1 MLIKALI
8 AVSMTKGNKTV
19 KRKLSE
25 LSISSQYSTSS
36 SSPPPPYENK
46 EKPGNLNSNDNDL
59 FSAAEAL
66 TQLTRSSTPPLSV
79 NNRVPSMPTPVSSL
93 SSSLDGRSNERKIEH
108 KANQGEHPLVTKV
121 SKVSKHPIVTNAVKY
136 YENSKRNYGAFNY
149 AAGIVEK
156 AAIPVVNKIEVNLNN
171 RYQAKQL
178 KLEGESGQDPS
189 VTVKKRRLG
198 GAGDYNKVVT
208 METKKRLQFCLHLLR
223 LANDRINYKVNFLQ
237 QKVIDKERS
246 IKEKRSL
253 NNTSSK
259 ANDINNEGAA
269 ESQENTD
276 VTTDNTPN
284 ANNATTN
291 NISTQDAQSEA
302 QQTKTEI
309 VATVKKII
317 HVISTFKPSSLN
329 TNTISPDINEV
340 NPETRSED
348 LEFKSTIRDIILKL
362 PTTIQQ
368 AAITNNTS
376 AQQANDR
383 IFVFARESLEM
394 ITRLTNVFN
403 GQLEHAEH
411 WLAGEMQK
419 ERERRK
425 MLESKQETSK
435 QLAIEHNGTN
445 VPGDSD
451 FDKEKGEAEQVEAE
465 QVEATQGSR
474 VADALK
480 KQPAQ
485 EETSHEAQARR
496 AVSASDEK
504 LKVSC

>member
-1 MLIKALI
+1 
-8 AVSMTKGNKTV
+8 MTKGNKV
-19 KRKLSE
+19 AKRKLTDS
-25 LSISSQYSTSS
+25 SISSQCSVSS
-36 SSPPPPYENK
+36 SSPPPPYKNK
-46 EKPGNLNSNDNDL
+46 ENVTNISSNDNDL

-66 TQLTRSSTPPLSV
+66 TQLTRSSTPPLTV
-79 NNRVPSMPTPVSSL
+79 NNHLSTTTTPISSL
-93 SSSLDGRSNERKIEH
+93 SSSQDDRTNDGKRKVEY
-108 KANQGEHPLVTKV
+108 KASQGEHPLVTKV

-136 YENSKRNYGAFNY
+136 YESSKRNYGAFNY

-171 RYQAKQL
+171 RHQARQL
-178 KLEGESGQDPS
+178 KLEGESAQSMP

-198 GAGDYNKVVT
+198 GAADYNKVVT

-253 NNTSSK
+253 NNANKSS
-259 ANDINNEGAA
+259 DIVNEDAT
-269 ESQENTD
+269 ESQEETNDTSE
-276 VTTDNTPN
+276 NTPDTN
-284 ANNATTN
+284 ITANNV
-291 NISTQDAQSEA
+291 SSQDAQSEA
-302 QQTKTEI
+302 QKTKTEI

-329 TNTISPDINEV
+329 TNTISPDGDNV
-340 NPETRSED
+340 DPQSRSED
-348 LEFKSTIRDIILKL
+348 LEFKSTIRDIILRL
-362 PTTIQQ
+362 PHTIQQ

-376 AQQANDR
+376 AQHANDK

-394 ITRLTNVFN
+394 ITKLTNVFN
-403 GQLEHAEH
+403 GQLEHAEQ

-425 MLESKQETSK
+425 RLESKQETKK
-435 QLAIEHNGTN
+435 QQIEQNGTTLQ
-445 VPGDSD
+445 GDSSLEGR
-451 FDKEKGEAEQVEAE
+451 KTVLTELSLAEKSKVDAS
-465 QVEATQGSR
+465 QGQSF
-474 VADALK
+474 
-480 KQPAQ
+480 Q
-485 EETSHEAQARR
+485 EEINQGAEVSRTATTSE
-496 AVSASDEK
+496 EN

>member
-1 MLIKALI
+1 
-8 AVSMTKGNKTV
+8 MTKRNKV
-19 KRKLSE
+19 AKRKLSDS
-25 LSISSQYSTSS
+25 SISSQCSVSS
-36 SSPPPPYENK
+36 SSPPPYKNK
-46 EKPGNLNSNDNDL
+46 ENVRSISSNDNDL

-66 TQLTRSSTPPLSV
+66 TQLTRSTTPPLTV
-79 NNRVPSMPTPVSSL
+79 NNRLSTTTTPISSL
-93 SSSLDGRSNERKIEH
+93 SSSQDDRTNEGKRQVEY
-108 KANQGEHPLVTKV
+108 KASQGEHPLVTKV

-136 YENSKRNYGAFNY
+136 YESSKRNYGAFNY

-171 RYQAKQL
+171 RHQARQL
-178 KLEGESGQDPS
+178 KLEGESAQPIP

-198 GAGDYNKVVT
+198 GAADYNKVVT

-253 NNTSSK
+253 NNANKSS
-259 ANDINNEGAA
+259 DIVNEDAT
-269 ESQENTD
+269 ESQEETNDTSEN
-276 VTTDNTPN
+276 TTDTNIT
-284 ANNATTN
+284 ANND
-291 NISTQDAQSEA
+291 SSQDAQSEA
-302 QQTKTEI
+302 QKTKTEI

-329 TNTISPDINEV
+329 TNTISPDGDNV
-340 NPETRSED
+340 DPHSRSED
-348 LEFKSTIRDIILKL
+348 LEFKSTIRDIILRL
-362 PTTIQQ
+362 PHTIQQ

-376 AQQANDR
+376 AQHANDK

-394 ITRLTNVFN
+394 ITKLTNVFN
-403 GQLEHAEH
+403 GQLEHAEQ

-425 MLESKQETSK
+425 KLESKQETTK
-435 QLAIEHNGTN
+435 QQIEQNGTTL
-445 VPGDSD
+445 PGDSSLD
-451 FDKEKGEAEQVEAE
+451 GSKTVLTELPLAEKSKVDAS
-465 QVEATQGSR
+465 QGQSF
-474 VADALK
+474 
-480 KQPAQ
+480 Q
-485 EETSHEAQARR
+485 EEINQGTDVSRTTTTSE
-496 AVSASDEK
+496 EN

>member
-1 MLIKALI
+1 
-8 AVSMTKGNKTV
+8 MTKGNKTA
-19 KRKLSE
+19 KRKFSE
-25 LSISSQYSTSS
+25 PSISSPCSTSS

-66 TQLTRSSTPPLSV
+66 TQLTRSSTPPLAI
-79 NNRVPSMPTPVSSL
+79 NNRQPSMPTPVSSV
-93 SSSLDGRSNERKIEH
+93 SSSLDDRNNERNTEH

-178 KLEGESGQDPS
+178 KLEGGSGQDSS

-253 NNTSSK
+253 NNSSNK
-259 ANDINNEGAA
+259 ADDINNEGVA

-276 VTTDNTPN
+276 ATTDNTLN

-291 NISTQDAQSEA
+291 NVSTQDAQSEA

-340 NPETRSED
+340 DPETRSED

-425 MLESKQETSK
+425 KLESKQETSK
-435 QLAIEHNGTN
+435 QLAIEQNGIN
-445 VPGDSD
+445 APEDSD
-451 FDKEKGEAEQVEAE
+451 FDKGKGEAEQVETTKGDKAVDVLQKE
-465 QVEATQGSR
+465 PV
-474 VADALK
+474 
-480 KQPAQ
+480 Q
-485 EETSHEAQARR
+485 EETSHEAEVRR
-496 AVSASDEK
+496 AVPASDEE
-504 LKVSC
+504 LKISC

>member
-1 MLIKALI
+1 
-8 AVSMTKGNKTV
+8 MTKGNKVV
-19 KRKLSE
+19 KRKLSDS
-25 LSISSQYSTSS
+25 SISSQNSVSS
-36 SSPPPPYENK
+36 PSPPPPYNNK
-46 EKPGNLNSNDNDL
+46 ENVGNINSTDNDL

-66 TQLTRSSTPPLSV
+66 TQLTRCSTPPLTI
-79 NNRVPSMPTPVSSL
+79 NNHLSTTTTPVTSL
-93 SSSLDGRSNERKIEH
+93 SSSLEDRTNDGKRKAEY
-108 KANQGEHPLVTKV
+108 KVSQGEHPLVTKV

-171 RYQAKQL
+171 RHQARQL
-178 KLEGESGQDPS
+178 KLEGEAQGPS
-189 VTVKKRRLG
+189 VTIKKRRLG
-198 GAGDYNKVVT
+198 GAADYNKVVT

-253 NNTSSK
+253 NNASKSS
-259 ANDINNEGAA
+259 DINNEGVAD
-269 ESQENTD
+269 ETQEGTNVTSENRADTNT
-276 VTTDNTPN
+276 
-284 ANNATTN
+284 ATATN
-291 NISTQDAQSEA
+291 VSSHDAQSEA

-329 TNTISPDINEV
+329 TNTISPDGNDV
-340 NPETRSED
+340 DPQSRSED
-348 LEFKSTIRDIILKL
+348 LEFKSTIRDIILRL
-362 PTTIQQ
+362 PHTIQQ

-376 AQQANDR
+376 AQHANDK

-394 ITRLTNVFN
+394 ITKLTNVFN
-403 GQLEHAEH
+403 GQLEHAEQ

-425 MLESKQETSK
+425 RLESKQEATK
-435 QLAIEHNGTN
+435 QQLIEQNGTT
-445 VPGDSD
+445 VPGDSKVEGSERIPAKSSPVEKTQVD
-451 FDKEKGEAEQVEAE
+451 ASQKESFQEEINQEAEVPRT
-465 QVEATQGSR
+465 VT
-474 VADALK
+474 
-480 KQPAQ
+480 
-485 EETSHEAQARR
+485 
-496 AVSASDEK
+496 ASDEN
-504 LKVSC
+504 LKISC

>member
-1 MLIKALI
+1 
-8 AVSMTKGNKTV
+8 MTKGNKTA

-66 TQLTRSSTPPLSV
+66 TQLTRSSTPPLSA

-93 SSSLDGRSNERKIEH
+93 SSSLDGRSNERETEH

-253 NNTSSK
+253 NNTASK
-259 ANDINNEGAA
+259 DINNEGVA
-269 ESQENTD
+269 ESQEDTD
-276 VTTDNTPN
+276 VTNDNTPN
-284 ANNATTN
+284 ANNANATTN
-291 NISTQDAQSEA
+291 NVSTQDALSEA

-340 NPETRSED
+340 DPETRSED

-425 MLESKQETSK
+425 ILESKQETSK
-435 QLAIEHNGTN
+435 QLAIEQNGTN

-451 FDKEKGEAEQVEAE
+451 FDKEKGEVE

-474 VADALK
+474 VTDALK
-480 KQPAQ
+480 KEPAQ
-485 EETSHEAQARR
+485 EETSNDAQARR
-496 AVSASDEK
+496 AVPTSDEK

>member
-1 MLIKALI
+1 M
-8 AVSMTKGNKTV
+8 SKGNNRA

-25 LSISSQYSTSS
+25 PSISSPRSSSS
-36 SSPPPPYENK
+36 SSPSPPYENK
-46 EKPGNLNSNDNDL
+46 EKSGNLNSNDNDL

-66 TQLTRSSTPPLSV
+66 TQLTRSATPPLAINS
-79 NNRVPSMPTPVSSL
+79 RLPSIPTPVSSL
-93 SSSLDGRSNERKIEH
+93 SSSIDDRNNEKKPEH
-108 KANQGEHPLVTKV
+108 KTNQGEHPLVTKV

-178 KLEGESGQDPS
+178 RLEGESTQEPS

-253 NNTSSK
+253 NNTASK
-259 ANDINNEGAA
+259 ANDIHDEDVA
-269 ESQENTD
+269 ESEEDSGT
-276 VTTDNTPN
+276 TTDKTAN
-284 ANNATTN
+284 ANNNNNTN
-291 NISTQDAQSEA
+291 DVPTQDAQSEA

-340 NPETRSED
+340 DPETRSED

-368 AAITNNTS
+368 AAISNNTS

-403 GQLEHAEH
+403 GQLEHAEQ

-425 MLESKQETSK
+425 MLESKEETRK
-435 QLAIEHNGTN
+435 QLAIEQNGTN
-445 VPGDSD
+445 ISEGSD
-451 FDKEKGEAEQVEAE
+451 FDKEKAEAEQEI
-465 QVEATQGSR
+465 TQR
-474 VADALK
+474 HKVADASK
-480 KQPAQ
+480 KEPVQ
-485 EETSHEAQARR
+485 EEISYEEQARTS
-496 AVSASDEK
+496 V
-504 LKVSC
+504 